1 MAEMLMHRG
10 TGTYFTK
17 DDAWII
23 DSKYIDEHTGEIR
36 DDDLVTY
43 GKPIS
48 HIIPDNDY

>member
-23 DSKYIDEHTGEIR
+23 DSDHIDADTGEIS
-36 DDDLVTY
+36 DETLLAY